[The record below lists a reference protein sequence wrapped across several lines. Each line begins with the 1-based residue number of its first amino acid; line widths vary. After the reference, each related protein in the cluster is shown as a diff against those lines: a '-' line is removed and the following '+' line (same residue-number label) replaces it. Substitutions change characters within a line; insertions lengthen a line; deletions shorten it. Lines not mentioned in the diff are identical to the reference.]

1 MKKLT
6 IITIADAIN
15 GTSMPINEF
24 VLFRASR
31 STEDIRQALIVCTK
45 ENYNNVVVPNTV
57 TVYFVENKVSAMKAA
72 IKKEIIKSRKAD
84 EDYVFHIHGQKSSAV
99 YIFAS
104 LFLGIRKR
112 TMFTVHSLC
121 SVRNFKYRYSSYI
134 CALYANYVTCVSN
147 AALEDYPSWL
157 KRIKGK
163 RINAV
168 VNGIDFQQL
177 DEVKE
182 TLPEHY
188 TVCDMNRLICI
199 DRIIPLKNQAF
210 LVRVLRHLPDSKI
223 VFVGSPDKE
232 GYLDDVIKE
241 KGVQNQIV
249 YTGLLKRE
257 QVYEEL
263 NKSGIYLTASTI
275 EGLHNSILEAMGMGT
290 IPIVSD
296 IPAHREIAEKTGGSI
311 LLPFEEEL
319 WVEAIKRIQK
329 TKKEELKEMS
339 DSWGNNVRKE
349 FSLVGM
355 HQRFY
360 QLYREMLSVQK

>member
-1 MKKLT
+1 MKKLS

-24 VLFRASR
+24 VLFRANSN
-31 STEDIRQALIVCTK
+31 ENIRQALIVCTK
-45 ENYNNVVVPNTV
+45 ENYNNVAIPNSV
-57 TVYFVENKVSAMKAA
+57 TVYFVENKVTVMKAA
-72 IKKEIIKSRKAD
+72 IKKEIARCKEAD

-99 YIFAS
+99 YILAS

-134 CALYANYVTCVSN
+134 CAFYANYVTCVSN
-147 AALEDYPSWL
+147 AALEDYPYWL
-157 KRIKGK
+157 RRIKGK

-168 VNGIDFQQL
+168 VNGIDFQKL
-177 DEVKE
+177 DEVKK

-188 TVCDMNRLICI
+188 SVCDMNRLICI

-210 LVRVLRHLPDSKI
+210 LVKVLRHLPDSKI

-241 KGVQNQIV
+241 NEVQNQIV

-275 EGLHNSILEAMGMGT
+275 EGLHNSVLEAMGIGT
-290 IPIVSD
+290 IPIISD

-311 LLPFEEEL
+311 LLEFDEEL
-319 WVEAIKRIQK
+319 WSREIKRIQTMNK
-329 TKKEELKEMS
+329 AELKAKSEV
-339 DSWGNNVRKE
+339 WGVNVRNE
-349 FSLVGM
+349 FSLIKM
-355 HQRFY
+355 HERFY
-360 QLYREMLSVQK
+360 QLYREMLSKQK